1 MHDNIYSAR
10 VNGIIPWAGI
20 QRPVQWVG
28 GDPNPGSA
36 FTVHEDGSYEVRR
49 GYYFYKQITRAGQPG
64 TIVCRTTSNETLLP
78 VIAFAKGTSISADA
92 FVVTNMNTRSNKP
105 CVISITGT
113 SATKF
118 KAFRTNEAE
127 TEKYTE
133 IGIFT
138 VENGKLIYDAPAVT
152 VTTFFALPN

>member
-1 MHDNIYSAR
+1 MKLK
-10 VNGIIPWAGI
+10 NGNCS
-20 QRPVQWVG
+20 QV
-28 GDPNPGSA
+28 PGSA

-64 TIVCRTTSNETLLP
+64 SLVCRTTSNDTQLP
-78 VIAFAKGTSISADA
+78 VMAFARGRSDSEDA
-92 FVVTNMNTRSNKP
+92 FVVTNTNTKSNKP
-105 CVISITGT
+105 CIITITGT
-113 SATKF
+113 DATEF

-138 VENGKLIYDAPAVT
+138 LENGKLIYDAPAGT